1 MGGSA
6 NEPKQVE
13 RVGEDALRVQWSD
26 GHDSLYPW
34 ELLRRS
40 CPCAVCREGMG
51 SAGAGAARPM
61 EVKPVGRYAMTVRWS
76 DGHSTGIFSYD
87 YLRSLCPCEACRPE
101 QFTEG

>member
-1 MGGSA
+1 MPGSGS
-6 NEPKQVE
+6 EPKQVE
-13 RVGEDALRVQWSD
+13 RVGEGALRVQWSD

-40 CPCAVCREGMG
+40 CPCAVCRE
-51 SAGAGAARPM
+51 ADARP
-61 EVKPVGRYAMTVRWS
+61 EAAGVRPVELKPVGRYAMTVRWS

-87 YLRSLCPCEACRPE
+87 YLRSLCPCEACRPD